1 MNRGIVRLVVV
12 VAALSAATL
21 AIGTG
26 GSILSGPTD
35 PVSEDVTLSPASGP
49 NGDYAYLA
57 DGELVVDLT
66 PANPTLDGDGPSDD
80 GVTTL
85 DDVFVIHYGG
95 DRFARVWLTHDSESV
110 GFRADGDPIQS
121 EANAVFLPANE
132 SASVGLRI
140 NTTGTTDGLV
150 EDITVH
156 ARVADPE
163 DVGGT
168 STADPDAD
176 SDSNSNSN
184 SNTGANPDR
193 ASDGSDDDE
202 RSIRSF
208 SPNASTRTFIVTNAP
223 LGAPVALDTDR
234 LVLDGTGTRTLTL
247 DELVVT
253 GDATAMSVDLRV
265 IDEPET
271 VDAGPGVTPLGAL
284 ESDDDGAVTEAT
296 FRFSVAPGYLDDHG
310 TTFDSLVVRH
320 TDGTEWRT
328 LDIAAGGTRDGRTVF
343 EVEAP
348 RSSALVVGART
359 PALRV
364 VEAGIDRTTAA
375 PGESAS
381 VTASVRNDG
390 RAAGERTVSLTVDGD
405 RVATRTVTLSPGE
418 TATIRFDVSTDAPGR
433 YVVGVDGTDAGTLVV
448 EAGPST
454 ATPADTPVSTA
465 RPTDDTTPPT
475 RTSDP
480 VGEAGGFP
488 FPVIVGLVGLLV
500 ALFVVLLVAR
510 RRDGGD

>member
-12 VAALSAATL
+12 VVALSAATL

-35 PVSEDVTLSPASGP
+35 PVSENVTLSPASGP
-49 NGDYAYLA
+49 NGNYAYLA

-66 PANPTLDGDGPSDD
+66 PANPNLDGDGPNDE

-85 DDVFVIHYGG
+85 EDVFVIRYGG
-95 DRFARVWLTHDSESV
+95 DRFARVWLAHGSESV
-110 GFRADGDPIQS
+110 VFLAGGDPIQS
-121 EANAVFLPANE
+121 AANAVFLPANE

-140 NTTGTTDGLV
+140 NTTGNTDGLI

-176 SDSNSNSN
+176 SDSNSNP
-184 SNTGANPDR
+184 NTGANPER

-208 SPNASTRTFIVTNAP
+208 SPNASTRTFIVANAP
-223 LGAPVALDTDR
+223 LGAPVTLDTDR

-253 GDATAMSVDLRV
+253 GDATAMSVGVRV

-284 ESDDDGAVTEAT
+284 EADDDGAVTGAT

-310 TTFDSLVVRH
+310 TTFDSLVVRR
-320 TDGTEWRT
+320 TGGTEWRT
-328 LDIAAGGTRDGRTVF
+328 LDIVAGGTRDGRTVF

-348 RSSALVVGART
+348 RSSTLVVGART

-364 VEAGIDRTTAA
+364 VDAGLDRTTAT
-375 PGESAS
+375 PGESVS

-390 RAAGERTVSLTVDGD
+390 RTAGERTVSLTVGGD
-405 RVATRTVTLSPGE
+405 RVATRTVTLSPDE

-433 YVVGVDGTDAGTLVV
+433 YAVGVDGTDAGTLVV
-448 EAGPST
+448 EAVPST
-454 ATPADTPVSTA
+454 ATPADTPASTA
-465 RPTDDTTPPT
+465 RPPAADTTTPV
-475 RTSDP
+475 RTADP
-480 VGEAGGFP
+480 VEEAGAFP
-488 FPVIVGLVGLLV
+488 FPVIVGLIGLLA